1 MRRFSLLRATLALPF
16 LLTTIVLPIRLSS
29 PAFAD
34 TLSQGEVPLIPREVL
49 FGNPEVSGVSLS
61 PDGKQ
66 IVFLAPHRGVLNLWA
81 QELEAG
87 SKPRLLTNSTNR
99 STRAAS
105 WSVDGRY
112 LITSRDSYGDEN
124 TVLIRIDPTTG
135 EAIDLTPAKGVKAA
149 IWGDDQD
156 VPDELV
162 IGLNDR
168 DPRYHDLWVINL
180 ETGKWCL
187 LYEANDGY
195 LVSVDWID
203 GD

>member
-1 MRRFSLLRATLALPF
+1 MRRFSFLRATLALPF
-16 LLTTIVLPIRLSS
+16 LLITIALPIRLSS

-34 TLSQGEVPLIPREVL
+34 ILSQGEVPLIPSEVL

-99 STRAAS
+99 LTRAAS

-112 LITSRDSYGDEN
+112 LITSRDSYGDEKK
-124 TVLIRIDPTTG
+124 LF
-135 EAIDLTPAKGVKAA
+135 
-149 IWGDDQD
+149 
-156 VPDELV
+156 
-162 IGLNDR
+162 
-168 DPRYHDLWVINL
+168 
-180 ETGKWCL
+180 
-187 LYEANDGY
+187 
-195 LVSVDWID
+195 
-203 GD
+203 

>member
-16 LLTTIVLPIRLSS
+16 LLITIALPIRLSS

-87 SKPRLLTNSTNR
+87 SKSRLLTKNTNR
-99 STRAAS
+99 PTRPAS
-105 WSVDGRY
+105 GALMVD
-112 LITSRDSYGDEN
+112 I
-124 TVLIRIDPTTG
+124 
-135 EAIDLTPAKGVKAA
+135 
-149 IWGDDQD
+149 
-156 VPDELV
+156 
-162 IGLNDR
+162 
-168 DPRYHDLWVINL
+168 
-180 ETGKWCL
+180 
-187 LYEANDGY
+187 
-195 LVSVDWID
+195 
-203 GD
+203 